1 MSEFPLQHIE
11 IEDFRR
17 LSGHHSYDLDAPI
30 VLIHGPNGSG
40 KTSILSALE
49 LGLTGRITGIDEG
62 DDEQFK
68 HLPHVDANGAAVR
81 VDVAPGLGSRA
92 DREWVSVS
100 RTRGFHGPSALAPEE
115 ARFYRERC
123 YLDQASLG
131 RLLEIYQDSD
141 KSKESVLAR
150 FVNELLGLEHLD
162 ALLDGLYDATY
173 LPRLRNRAPALGVAD
188 QHKKDAGVLR
198 TERTRTLSQAKE
210 DLARAQQDVAAALRT
225 LGRPVDVEPSVP
237 LLLEQ
242 ASRVEDDSDLRR
254 EKESAEVAYRELL
267 ELGGQ
272 MSAISEFGSA
282 KDLESARERTS
293 VAESNLATWAARRR
307 PKIDDWDA
315 DAVAL
320 DLQVGPDSRLTY
332 VLAAQIGVERALADQ
347 ETLRARH
354 AASEAALTDVRRALD
369 ERQSEYDAA
378 KENASNLVEGLVA
391 LRPFI
396 EQQAGQVCPVCDRE
410 YTQVGDD
417 LGEHLDHKIRDLSE
431 HSEHLQNLR
440 ISRDTTAAELKRR
453 EAERAQIASSLVSDD
468 QLAELVDRGA
478 ALQDLMDRLVA
489 VQAVIGQGRELAS
502 AASAAQREYRD
513 LEAAVNVSR
522 HVTERLG
529 LIAAEF
535 NLVGDPEITLP
546 ERQQR
551 LAQLAAAQIDVADEA
566 IAARDRLASAGA
578 RLVDAADRE
587 ADASRRVSDANQ
599 EQAYWEER
607 VKEGTR
613 RQKVAKELHAAA
625 TLARSSIIQRV
636 FTSELNDLWRD
647 LFTRLAPNE
656 AYVPAFGTVATNK
669 TVEPRLVTR
678 HKSGNDGGKPR
689 LMLSQ
694 GNLNTA
700 ALSLFLGLH
709 LSVKDTVPCLVFDDP
724 VQAMDEVHV
733 AQFAALI
740 RALSKDLN
748 RQVVIAVHERELFD
762 YLTLELS
769 PAFEGDELI
778 TIRLGDPDADRGVW
792 HRETYARDETIAV

>member
-17 LSGHHSYDLDAPI
+17 LSGQHSYDLDAPI

-49 LGLTGRITGIDEG
+49 LGLTGQITGIDEG

-81 VDVAPGLGSRA
+81 VDVAPPWGRRA

-100 RTRGFHGPSALAPEE
+100 RTRGFHGPSAFAPEE
-115 ARFYRERC
+115 AKFYRERC

-162 ALLDGLYDATY
+162 ALLDGLHDATY

-188 QHKKDAGVLR
+188 QHKKDAGVLLA
-198 TERTRTLSQAKE
+198 ERTRTLSQATE
-210 DLARAQQDVAAALRT
+210 DLARTRQDVEAALT
-225 LGRPVDVEPSVP
+225 ILGRPVNGKLSVP

-242 ASRVEDDSDLRR
+242 VSSVGDDSDLRR
-254 EKESAEVAYRELL
+254 NRGSAEAAYRELL

-272 MSAISEFGSA
+272 MSAISGFGST

-307 PKIDDWDA
+307 PQIDDWDE

-320 DLQVGPDSRLTY
+320 GLQVGPDSRLTY
-332 VLAAQIGVERALADQ
+332 VLAAQMGVERALADQ
-347 ETLRARH
+347 ENLRARH
-354 AASEAALTDVRRALD
+354 AASEAAFTNAKRSLN

-378 KENASNLVEGLVA
+378 KENASNLVEGFVA

-410 YTQVGDD
+410 YTEVGDD
-417 LGEHLDHKIRDLSE
+417 LGEHLDHKIQTLSE
-431 HSEHLQNLR
+431 HSEHLRSLR
-440 ISRDTTAAELKRR
+440 ASRDAAAAELKRR
-453 EAERAQIASSLVSDD
+453 ESERAQIVGSLISDD
-468 QLAELVDRGA
+468 QLAELVDRGV
-478 ALQDLMDRLVA
+478 ALQDLMDRLVD
-489 VQAVIGQGRELAS
+489 VHVIIGEGRELAA

-513 LEAAVNVSR
+513 LEAADNVSR
-522 HVTERLG
+522 HVNQRLG
-529 LIAAEF
+529 LIATEF
-535 NLVGDPEITLP
+535 NLAGASKMTLL

-551 LAQLAAAQIDVADEA
+551 LAELAAAQIAVADEVLTL
-566 IAARDRLASAGA
+566 RDGLASAGA

-587 ADASRRVSDANQ
+587 AEASRRVSDTNQ

-613 RQKVAKELHAAA
+613 RQKVVKELHAAA

-669 TVEPRLVTR
+669 TVEPRLITR
-678 HKSGNDGGKPR
+678 HKSGDDGGKPR

-778 TIRLGDPDADRGVW
+778 TIRLGDPDADGGVW